1 MRAVLGIRMHSE
13 PGEHTGAS
21 YRLAEVEMY
30 VEGSFQLQAW
40 LDPDGRLS
48 SV

>member
-13 PGEHTGAS
+13 PGEHTGQ
-21 YRLAEVEMY
+21 VI
-30 VEGSFQLQAW
+30 GSLKWKVRRGVFQLQAW